1 MYARDAMAAAR
12 EGTPAKK
19 KKPLRQ
25 SISVPP
31 RRRSAPTRPTDDI
44 RGFEVDSRTDYPT
57 GDSAVRFTSQGQ
69 NDEPG
74 TDYSDGRWFAGQGHD
89 DNPRTDYSDRV
100 PPQLQLKPIRMACDD
115 KEAGQ
120 SSSMKN
126 EDPGDDEESIGEV
139 PCAPM
144 QDDGDGG
151 AHRAD
156 PMKKDTVDF
165 SSSMDDTTIS
175 AALSSYGPPT
185 SGDDEAAIQ
194 EEFPLF

>member
-1 MYARDAMAAAR
+1 M
-12 EGTPAKK
+12 
-19 KKPLRQ
+19 
-25 SISVPP
+25 
-31 RRRSAPTRPTDDI
+31 
-44 RGFEVDSRTDYPT
+44 
-57 GDSAVRFTSQGQ
+57 
-69 NDEPG
+69 
-74 TDYSDGRWFAGQGHD
+74 
-89 DNPRTDYSDRV
+89 
-100 PPQLQLKPIRMACDD
+100 QLKSIRMACDD

-156 PMKKDTVDF
+156 PMKKDTVEF

-185 SGDDEAAIQ
+185 SVDDEAAIQ
-194 EEFPLF
+194 